1 MVARPSA
8 TLLGGGEHNL
18 EGLTMGVDCLPHPLE
33 ENPTL
38 HKLVVQRNHTIVKMK
53 MRICCCR
60 TE

>member
-18 EGLTMGVDCLPHPLE
+18 EGLKMGVNCLPHPLE

-38 HKLVVQRNHTIVKMK
+38 HKLVVQRNHTIVKMH
-53 MRICCCR
+53 ICCCR